1 MNSMTGFGRAEIS
14 RKKYRLQ
21 VQIVSVNSRFFEA
34 ILRLPRVLTGFEQN
48 IRELAASRIGRGK
61 VTITVN
67 IEESTEGKS
76 SAFDAAAAA
85 LFVKQLKK
93 LQKELKI
100 PGQIEIGDVAS
111 NYESFSSESGII
123 DEGKI
128 WPDLKKG
135 IEKALTEMVKMRAAE
150 GHNLQ
155 SDMIKRV
162 RTMGSIAK
170 KIDADAG
177 KNVSAYK
184 KRLEKRISDIG
195 NGLIIDPQRLAEE
208 VTVFA
213 EKSDVTEE
221 CTRLESHIDLFKKA
235 LKDSGQIGKKLN
247 FILQEMGREANTIGS
262 KSAAAQTGIYAIA
275 LKEEIEKLREQ
286 VQNIE

>member
-1 MNSMTGFGRAEIS
+1 MNSMTGFGRAEIN
-14 RKKYRLQ
+14 RNKYRLQ

-34 ILRLPRVLTGFEQN
+34 ILRLPRLLAGFEQN
-48 IRELAASRIGRGK
+48 IRELVSGRIGRGK

-67 IEESTEGKS
+67 IEEGSEGKS
-76 SAFDAAAAA
+76 SAFDSQAAAS
-85 LFVKQLKK
+85 FVKHLTKLK
-93 LQKELKI
+93 KELKI

-111 NYESFSSESGII
+111 NYESFSCETGII
-123 DEGKI
+123 DEAKI

-135 IEKALTEMVKMRAAE
+135 IEKGLSELLKMRAAE
-150 GHNLQ
+150 GKNLTP
-155 SDMIKRV
+155 DMTKRV
-162 RTMGSIAK
+162 GTMGKITK
-170 KIDADAG
+170 KIEADAP

-184 KRLEKRISDIG
+184 KRLEKRIADIG
-195 NGLIIDPQRLAEE
+195 DGLKIDPQRLAEE
-208 VTVFA
+208 VTVYA

-221 CTRLESHIDLFKKA
+221 CTRLGSHIDLFKKA
-235 LKDSGQIGKKLN
+235 LKEPGQIGKKLN

-262 KSAAAQTGIYAIA
+262 KSAAAQSGIYAIA